1 MMGPLLDAT
10 LAGAVPAS
18 GEGPGLRWRGLAE
31 GLLALVPQHPAA
43 PLVLLSAGIHG
54 DETAPIEVLD
64 ALVGDLQ
71 AGRLPLAVRLL
82 VVLGNPAA
90 MRAGERYLDEDMNRL
105 FAGRRQGREDTRE
118 ARRAALIEATVAN
131 FMADSCGPAAG
142 AATVPAAGNV
152 PATPPVHYDLHT
164 AIRGSRFERFGL
176 LPFNAG
182 QRYPREQLDWLAAA
196 GLEALLIN
204 HAPAGTFAYHSA
216 ATCGAA
222 SCTLELGKVRA
233 FGDNDLSRFAG
244 IDRALRAL
252 VSGQAVSP
260 AGTALAATSAPAP
273 APRPRVF
280 RVVGELAKSSEAF
293 ELLLADDVDNFTAF
307 PRGTLIARDG
317 DYTYVVQHAEERIV
331 FPNRTVK
338 PGLRAGMMV
347 VEVPAASLWE

>member
-1 MMGPLLDAT
+1 MMGSLLQAT

-18 GEGPGLRWRGLAE
+18 GEGPGLRWRGIAE
-31 GLLALVPQHPAA
+31 GLLELVPQAPAA
-43 PLVLLSAGIHG
+43 PRVLLSAGIHG

-118 ARRAALIEATVAN
+118 ARRAALIEAAVAQ
-131 FMADSCGPAAG
+131 FVADFSGPAAG
-142 AATVPAAGNV
+142 IVPAV
-152 PATPPVHYDLHT
+152 PPVHYDLHT

-252 VSGQAVSP
+252 VSGRSVSP
-260 AGTALAATSAPAP
+260 PAGDEVAVPAAEPTSGATA
-273 APRPRVF
+273 RPRVF

-307 PRGTLIARDG
+307 PRGTVIARDG
-317 DYTYVVQHAEERIV
+317 EYAYVVQHDEERIV

-347 VEVPAASLWE
+347 VEVPAATLWE